1 MSAIK
6 CVLFDL
12 DGTLVDTAPDLGY
25 AANAVRAEQHLA
37 PLDLRH
43 FRPVASAGARG
54 LLKVALG
61 IEVDHA
67 DFPRHRDRFL
77 EIYRDNLSRSSA
89 LFAGMD
95 DVLTAFARKGLLW
108 GVVTNKP
115 DWLAQPLL
123 SDLELSERA
132 ACAIGARDGL
142 LPKPAPDLLHYAC
155 DLLGLDTAECIYV
168 GDDRRDIDA
177 ARAAGM
183 RAVAAGWG
191 YIAAEDSVED
201 WKADAL
207 IQSPGELLALVNA
220 GL

>member
-1 MSAIK
+1 MSQIK

-25 AANAVRAEQHLA
+25 AANMVRAEQHLA
-37 PLDLRH
+37 PLDMRH
-43 FRPVASAGARG
+43 YRPVASAGARG

-61 IEVDHA
+61 IDVDHA

-77 EIYRDNLSRSSA
+77 EIYRDNLSRNSA
-89 LFAGMD
+89 LFAGLD
-95 DVLTAFARKGLLW
+95 DVLKAFARKGLLW

-123 SDLELSERA
+123 GDLDLVDRA

-142 LPKPAPDLLHYAC
+142 LPKPAPDLLHHAC
-155 DLLGLDTAECIYV
+155 ELLGLDATECVYV

-183 RAVAAGWG
+183 LSIAAGWG
-191 YIAAEDSVED
+191 YIAADDSVGD
-201 WKADAL
+201 WNADVVIA
-207 IQSPGELLALVNA
+207 SPAELLSAIEKW
-220 GL
+220 